1 MQNFVGAPGSS
12 EVSKGVFVTTGFFDD
27 RARKK
32 AADAAKKGMIIRLID
47 GEEPDKT
54 DDKNNIG
61 VRTKRK
67 IEIKIVD
74 TAYFMSG
81 DE

>member
-1 MQNFVGAPGSS
+1 MRQGIEKQTKNRTCS
-12 EVSKGVFVTTGFFDD
+12 
-27 RARKK
+27 